1 MQKTW
6 RLFMKSRLFP
16 LFSALVAAVV
26 GTQLATISPAPAK
39 KSSGKDSSSSTAS
52 AAKSDKKDLTVKIV
66 SITSPIKAGA
76 DATAVAQTDADALC
90 KITVKYKSGPATAA
104 GLKAQHADSTGKV
117 SWTWKTTK
125 NTAAGEWPVEITATS
140 KGAKGSASG
149 TIKIDK

>member
-1 MQKTW
+1 
-6 RLFMKSRLFP
+6 MKSRLFP
-16 LFSALVAAVV
+16 WLAAVIAV
-26 GTQLATISPAPAK
+26 AVSSQLATNVPALAK
-39 KSSGKDSSSSTAS
+39 KSSGKDSSSSTAA
-52 AAKSDKKDLTVKIV
+52 AAKDLSVKIV

-140 KGAKGSASG
+140 KGSKGSASG
-149 TIKIDK
+149 TIKIEK